1 MSIKINRAGRFSG
14 VILVDRC
21 PFPIVREL
29 KNYRTCR
36 TWYQPSGRANGTR
49 ASIRALNRYLDDVQ
63 TKLLAIQGDYVLKGR
78 PYTARM
84 IKKEFLGDSEKHKT
98 LLKLYDEHNQ
108 EIELLVGQEYSHGG
122 YLRHTRTRRHLSSYI
137 AREYKKED
145 IPLIDVDLRF
155 IHRFEHYLKVLK
167 IGSQN
172 TVTKYITNLKK
183 IVRIAYAHG
192 FIDKDPFLN
201 WKAK

>member
-1 MSIKINRAGRFSG
+1 M
-14 VILVDRC
+14 
-21 PFPIVREL
+21 
-29 KNYRTCR
+29 
-36 TWYQPSGRANGTR
+36 
-49 ASIRALNRYLDDVQ
+49 Q

-155 IHRFEHYLKVLK
+155 IHCFEHYLKVLK

-201 WKAK
+201 WKAKWKPVTREALTEHELKTLIHKDFELERLNHVKDIFLFCCFTGLAFLLV